1 MISSRLLFIILITS
15 EIIKANPVMKDKKV
29 TPFHSS
35 YLFNVLIRLAK
46 KPEMEKLEEEEEM
59 ETAARRNVTR
69 VWRNSSSPL
78 TA

>member
-1 MISSRLLFIILITS
+1 
-15 EIIKANPVMKDKKV
+15 MKDKKV

-35 YLFNVLIRLAK
+35 YLFPFNALIRLAK
-46 KPEMEKLEEEEEM
+46 KPEMEKLEEGEM
-59 ETAARRNVTR
+59 ETAAKRNVTR

>member
-1 MISSRLLFIILITS
+1 
-15 EIIKANPVMKDKKV
+15 MKDKKV
-29 TPFHSS
+29 TPFYSS